1 MRKRLF
7 VGALWLI
14 GASIAAQAQ
23 EALPLD
29 TFTSPDGAFQF
40 LYPQNY
46 DLLVGE
52 RILTGTQGRH
62 RGIPVCDFATALAC
76 VIYPIANEENT
87 RFEAAGFSVDAVP
100 GGITESECLNYS
112 DQLAQAQMPPA
123 PLTSISINDH
133 TFRHLSS
140 KKKVTGHVL
149 ATDLYRT
156 FQQQKCYE
164 LHIEVSMAEE
174 SGVQRASISHSPAT
188 SLGDAK
194 ADSARESLRLILSTV
209 VFER

>member
-7 VGALWLI
+7 VGAFWFAW
-14 GASIAAQAQ
+14 ASIAALAQ
-23 EALPLD
+23 GALPLD

-40 LYPQNY
+40 AYPQNY

-62 RGIPVCDFATALAC
+62 AGIPVCDFATAMAC

-87 RFEAAGFSVDAVP
+87 RFEAAGFSVNTLP
-100 GGITESECLNYS
+100 GMTAESECLNYS
-112 DQLAQAQMPPA
+112 DQMANAQTPQA
-123 PLTSISINDH
+123 PTSVSINDR

-140 KKKVTGHVL
+140 RKKVPGHVQ
-149 ATDLYRT
+149 AADLYRT

-164 LHIEVSMAEE
+164 LHIEVSLAEE
-174 SGVQRASISHSPAT
+174 SGAQRASLSHSPAN

>member
-1 MRKRLF
+1 MRKWSF
-7 VGALWLI
+7 VGALCFAY
-14 GASIAAQAQ
+14 ASIAALAQ
-23 EALPLD
+23 GALPLD
-29 TFTSPDGAFQF
+29 TFTSPDGAFRF
-40 LYPQNY
+40 VYPQNY

-62 RGIPVCDFATALAC
+62 PGIPVCDFATAMAC

-87 RFEAAGFSVDAVP
+87 RFEAAGFSVHAVP
-100 GGITESECLNYS
+100 QVTVESECLGYS
-112 DQLAQAQMPPA
+112 DQSANAQTPPA
-123 PLTSISINDH
+123 QPASISINDR

-140 KKKVTGHVL
+140 RKRVPGHVQ

-164 LHIEVSMAEE
+164 LHIEVSLAEE
-174 SGVQRASISHSPAT
+174 SSVQRASLPNPPAN
-188 SLGDAK
+188 SLGDPK